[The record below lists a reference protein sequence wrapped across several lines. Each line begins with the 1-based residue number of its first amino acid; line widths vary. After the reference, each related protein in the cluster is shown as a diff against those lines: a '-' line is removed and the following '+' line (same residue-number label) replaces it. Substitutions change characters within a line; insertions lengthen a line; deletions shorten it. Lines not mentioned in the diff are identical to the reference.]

1 MILEEALDDSIIE
14 RNPAAKIK
22 VPEPKRK
29 PPKALSEDEAVRLA
43 EILNKEGPNP
53 LTVAITLMLHGGLRK
68 VEALGLDWQNVD
80 FAGNAI
86 YICKQFSNDRQL
98 MPPKSERSKRWVHLD
113 EQAMSFLR
121 QWKTIQKNFI
131 DSRLNFD
138 QNDNTPLVTNVLGG
152 NTDPTN
158 FNRSF
163 RDFCVEHGFGRYEA
177 EARYVDDKDYVRR
190 RASGYEG
197 LTPHGLRHTH
207 ATLLIG
213 NNTDVK
219 SVSTRLGHSNYDLVL
234 SVYAD
239 AIAKNDVEA
248 AGNIG
253 RLLSRQSHE
262 KED

>member
-1 MILEEALDDSIIE
+1 M
-14 RNPAAKIK
+14 
-22 VPEPKRK
+22 
-29 PPKALSEDEAVRLA
+29 SEDEAVRLA
-43 EILNKEGPNP
+43 EILNEEGPNP
-53 LTVAITLMLHGGLRK
+53 LTVAITLMLHGRLRK
-68 VEALGLDWQNVD
+68 GEALGLDWQNVD

-138 QNDNTPLVTNVLGG
+138 QNDNTPLMANVLGG
-152 NTDPTN
+152 STDPTN

-177 EARYVDDKDYVRR
+177 EARYVDDKDYMRR

-197 LTPHGLRHTH
+197 LTPHGLRRTH

>member
-1 MILEEALDDSIIE
+1 
-14 RNPAAKIK
+14 
-22 VPEPKRK
+22 
-29 PPKALSEDEAVRLA
+29 
-43 EILNKEGPNP
+43 
-53 LTVAITLMLHGGLRK
+53 
-68 VEALGLDWQNVD
+68 
-80 FAGNAI
+80 
-86 YICKQFSNDRQL
+86 

-131 DSRLNFD
+131 DPRLNFD

-158 FNRSF
+158 FNRPF

-197 LTPHGLRHTH
+197 LTPHGLRHTY